1 MLMDTLRNRLIETRR
16 RIGLTQAQ
24 VARRSGMS
32 QAAYQK
38 LESGRSLS
46 SRKLASIARTL
57 NVTAEWLEAGG
68 DTPSQ
73 SQVDH
78 TDTGNVSPITSGGR
92 SVPEISWVQA
102 GEWTDVE
109 NVEDINLSEVRHWPC
124 PVSCS
129 ARTFALRVEGDSM
142 APTFPPGSIIFVDP
156 EVPPISGKKVVAKLV
171 DESKATFKQY
181 IEDGDSKLLK
191 AMNPNWPE
199 PYVPINGNC
208 VIIGTVV
215 FAGTEV

>member
-1 MLMDTLRNRLIETRR
+1 
-16 RIGLTQAQ
+16 
-24 VARRSGMS
+24 
-32 QAAYQK
+32 
-38 LESGRSLS
+38 
-46 SRKLASIARTL
+46 
-57 NVTAEWLEAGG
+57 
-68 DTPSQ
+68 
-73 SQVDH
+73 
-78 TDTGNVSPITSGGR
+78 
-92 SVPEISWVQA
+92 
-102 GEWTDVE
+102 
-109 NVEDINLSEVRHWPC
+109 
-124 PVSCS
+124 
-129 ARTFALRVEGDSM
+129 M